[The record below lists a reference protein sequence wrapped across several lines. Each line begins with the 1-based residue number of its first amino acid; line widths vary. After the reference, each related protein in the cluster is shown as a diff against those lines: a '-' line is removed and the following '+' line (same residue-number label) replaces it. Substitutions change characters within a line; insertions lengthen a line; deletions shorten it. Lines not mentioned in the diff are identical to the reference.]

1 MMRRLMSAVS
11 RRLFAPSD
19 VLDGYNHPELVDI
32 IFKKTVAYRP
42 QDEWPEVR
50 GLSSVLDFGGGCGL
64 HYKQAN
70 SPTVRWAVVETPE
83 MTERARELATDR
95 LRFFTSIGAAADWL
109 GSIDLMHSDG
119 ALQYTPNPAR
129 SP

>member
-11 RRLFAPSD
+11 RRLFALSD

-70 SPTVRWAVVETPE
+70 SPTVRRAVVETPKMAE
-83 MTERARELATDR
+83 NARELATDR
-95 LRFFTSIGAAADWL
+95 LRFFTSVGAPADGL
-109 GSIDLMHSDG
+109 PST
-119 ALQYTPNPAR
+119 ALI
-129 SP
+129 